1 MATKGKG
8 TKPKIEIDLDKVEG
22 FAAVGC
28 TIEQIAINLGVSEA
42 TLYNRMAEEKEAG
55 EEAETRGIRGA
66 IARGKMKGITTI
78 ENSLF
83 QAAKTDWRAA
93 SFWLCNRASDKW
105 QSMNKVEMTGKG
117 GAPIQPPSINVNFVK
132 PDEC

>member
-1 MATKGKG
+1 MATTVNKKSKGR
-8 TKPKIEIDLDKVEG
+8 IEIDLEKVES

-28 TIEQIAINLGVSEA
+28 TIEQIAVNLGISDR
-42 TLYNRMAEEKEAG
+42 TLYRRIEEENQLG
-55 EEAETRGIRGA
+55 EEAKMSGLSGA
-66 IARGKMKGITTI
+66 IARGKAKGITTI

-117 GAPIQPPSINVNFVK
+117 GTPLQPPVFNIVSHGSK
-132 PDEC
+132 S

>member
-1 MATKGKG
+1 MATEKKG
-8 TKPKIEIDLDKVEG
+8 TKPRIEIDIEKVEG

-28 TIEQIAINLGVSEA
+28 SIEQIAINLGVSEA

-66 IARGKMKGITTI
+66 IARGRMKGITTI

-83 QAAKTDWRAA
+83 QAAKVDWRAA
-93 SFWLCNRASDKW
+93 SFWLCNRAPDKW
-105 QSMNKVEMTGKG
+105 QSMNKIEMTGKG
-117 GAPIQPPSINVNFVK
+117 GTPLQPPVFNIVSHGSK
-132 PDEC
+132 S

>member
-1 MATKGKG
+1 MATKSKG
-8 TKPKIEIDLDKVEG
+8 TKPKIEIDLEKVES

-28 TIEQIAINLGVSEA
+28 SIEQIAINLGVSQA

-55 EEAETRGIRGA
+55 EEAEARGIRGA
-66 IARGKMKGITTI
+66 IARGKAKGITTI

-105 QSMNKVEMTGKG
+105 QSMNKVEVSGRNG
-117 GAPIQPPSINVNFVK
+117 SPLQPPSINVNFVK
-132 PDEC
+132 PDGD

>member
-1 MATKGKG
+1 MSTTVKKSK
-8 TKPKIEIDLDKVEG
+8 TRIEIDLEKVES

-28 TIEQIAINLGVSEA
+28 SIEQIAINLGISDR
-42 TLYNRMAEEKEAG
+42 TLYRRIEEEKQLG
-55 EEAETRGIRGA
+55 EEAKMSGLSAA
-66 IARGKMKGITTI
+66 IARGKMKGITAI

-83 QAAKTDWRAA
+83 KAAQEDWRAA

-117 GAPIQPPSINVNFVK
+117 GTPLQPPVFNIVAHGSK
-132 PDEC
+132 S